1 MVAAL
6 LSLRFRV
13 LANTL
18 RRNTLQL
25 LAVIFGGLQTV
36 VILLIALAGLTALR
50 DYPLPVQ
57 QATVVIGG
65 VAVTLGWFLIPL
77 IATGIEPTLDPLK
90 LSAFPLSVTR
100 LMLAMTL
107 VGATWI
113 PGIATLLVSIATALT
128 WRATPGPAWA
138 AVGCGVFATLTCIV
152 GSRMT
157 ASLSANLVAGR
168 RRRDRLAVAVVGLIV
183 LLGPVAL
190 AVVLGLRSDAPFPA
204 TAEVLGF
211 TPFGAIWSV
220 PGQLVAGHPA
230 AALGSLA
237 IALVTLALMLVIWRA
252 SLLATFRY
260 RGGGAGRRQVA
271 AGRLGV
277 LGAVPAN
284 PAGAIG
290 ARSLIYWAR
299 DARFAR
305 QLVLVPLMPAL
316 LILLGTLVRANWL
329 AYLGPPIV
337 AGLLPLTLFAVI
349 SYDGTAFAL
358 HLSSGVRGV
367 DDRIGRAAA
376 MLVFALPA
384 LVIVSLVSL
393 GVVGGWSDLPAV
405 FGLSLGVLLSGLAT
419 VSVSSA
425 SIVVPVARAG
435 RNPFTAQAGS
445 GMTSIAGSYA
455 VTGVTLALAVPEL
468 ALGIVA
474 LVVHSAALGWVTLAV
489 GVLWGAGSLVI
500 GVRLGGRILDRT
512 GPALLARMRR
522 TGGGG

>member
-1 MVAAL
+1 VVAAL

-25 LAVIFGGLQTV
+25 LAVIFGGLQTLIVLVIV
-36 VILLIALAGLTALR
+36 VAGLTVLVI
-50 DYPLPVQ
+50 YPQPVQ
-57 QATVVIGG
+57 QATIVIGG
-65 VAVTLGWFLIPL
+65 VALTLGWFLVPL
-77 IATGIEPTLDPLK
+77 IATGIEPTIDPLK
-90 LSAFPLSVTR
+90 LAAFPLPVSR
-100 LMLAMTL
+100 LMVAMTL

-113 PGIATLLVSIATALT
+113 PGIATLIVSISAALT
-128 WRATPGPAWA
+128 WRETPGAAWA
-138 AVGCGVFATLTCIV
+138 AVGCGIIATLICIV

-168 RRRDRLAVAVVGLIV
+168 RRRDRLVVALVALLV

-190 AVVLGLRSDAPFPA
+190 AVGVGLRSDAPFPG
-204 TAEVLGF
+204 TAEVLGV
-211 TPFGAIWSV
+211 TPFGAIWGV

-237 IALVTLALMLVIWRA
+237 VAIATLALMLVIWRA

-260 RGGGAGRRQVA
+260 RGGGAGGRQLA
-271 AGRLGV
+271 AGRLGL
-277 LGAVPAN
+277 LGAAPAT

-316 LILLGTLVRANWL
+316 LILFGSLVHANWM

-358 HLSSGVRGV
+358 HLATGVRGI
-367 DDRIGRAAA
+367 DDRIGRASALLA
-376 MLVFALPA
+376 FALPA
-384 LVIVSLVSL
+384 LVIVSVVSL
-393 GVVGGWSDLPAV
+393 GVVDGWRDLPAV
-405 FGLSLGVLLSGLAT
+405 FGISLGVLLSGLAA

-425 SIVVPVARAG
+425 SIVVPVARSG

-445 GMTSIAGSYA
+445 GMTSLAASYA
-455 VTGVTLALAVPEL
+455 VTGVTIALAVPEL
-468 ALGIVA
+468 ALGITA
-474 LVVHSAALGWVTLAV
+474 LVIHSALLGWVAFAV

-500 GVRLGGRILDRT
+500 GVRVGGRILDRT